1 MIMLQKATQNHKLCM
16 KSVFR
21 VPMSNKAIEVFLQ
34 KFKIANIL

>member
-1 MIMLQKATQNHKLCM
+1 MIMLQNSYTKSKLCM

-21 VPMSNKAIEVFLQ
+21 EPMSKAVEDFVQ